1 MNTHKHKPM
10 NSPLSIAAAGLVFL
24 LALTAV
30 FFSQQTVTFTI
41 REGMPAI
48 PLAIPAFQA
57 GGNATDAQQT
67 AASLHEIFSADM
79 RYSRVFAPLP
89 KSYYDYIRP
98 LDPAR
103 IQFKDW
109 ESIQAK
115 LLVVGEV
122 SHDSEGFV
130 FDCSV
135 YDVKSQRQI
144 LPKKRYKGAMSL
156 LREAAHRMSN
166 EMMKLYGEP
175 QIFTTKIAFT
185 SNRDGNDDELYM
197 MDYDGFNQT
206 RLTFNKIKDYMP
218 AWSADGKSLAYT
230 SYRLTK
236 AALFILNPFEGKIT
250 EVQNVGTNYAPAFSP
265 DGRWLVFCSTI
276 EEGNAD
282 IYLTTADG
290 RRNPRKLTYTKSAD
304 TAPSWSPTSREI
316 AFTSD
321 RGGTPQIYIMDAEGS
336 NVRRVSF
343 GGTYHDAPAW
353 SPTGDMI
360 AYVSRVDQIFDIY
373 VLNLRSNQIVKLTES
388 FARNESP
395 CWSPDGRHLI
405 FTSNR
410 TGRIQIFTIDY
421 DGANLRRLT
430 STGDNK
436 LPNWALN

>member
-1 MNTHKHKPM
+1 M
-10 NSPLSIAAAGLVFL
+10 GLILVCS
-24 LALTAV
+24 V
-30 FFSQQTVTFTI
+30 FFFPQQTVVMSI
-41 REGMPAI
+41 KEGMPAI
-48 PLAIPAFQA
+48 PLAIPAFQVK
-57 GGNATDAQQT
+57 GGTDEAQE
-67 AASLHEIFSADM
+67 ASRILHEVILADM
-79 RYSRVFAPLP
+79 KYSRVFAPLP
-89 KSYYDYIRP
+89 KTYYDYIRP
-98 LDPAR
+98 LDLER

-115 LLVVGEV
+115 LLLAGEV
-122 SHDSEGFV
+122 SHDSEGFI
-130 FDCSV
+130 FDCAV
-135 YDVKSQRQI
+135 YDVKSERQI
-144 LPKKRYKGAMSL
+144 LPKKRYKGEISL
-156 LREAAHRMSN
+156 IHEAAHRMSN

-175 QIFTTKIAFT
+175 QIFTTKIVFT
-185 SNRDGNDDELYM
+185 SNRDNTDDELYM
-197 MDYDGFNQT
+197 MDYDGHNQT
-206 RLTFNKIKDYMP
+206 RITFNKVKDYMP
-218 AWSADGKSLAYT
+218 AWSADGKNIAYT

-236 AALFILNPFEGKIT
+236 AALFILNPFEGTIT
-250 EVQNVGTNYAPAFSP
+250 EVQNIGTNYAPAFSA
-265 DGRWLVFCSTI
+265 DGKWLAFCSTI
-276 EEGNAD
+276 EEGNAE
-282 IYLTTADG
+282 IYLTSGDG
-290 RRNPRKLTYTKSAD
+290 KMKPRKLTYTKAAD
-304 TAPSWSPTSREI
+304 TAPSWSPTSREL

-373 VLNLRSNQIVKLTES
+373 ILNLRSNQIIKLTES

-410 TGRIQIFTIDY
+410 SGRIQIFTIDY

-436 LPNWALN
+436 LPNWSLH